1 MPKKWFVMTRE
12 FITLPSFDVKWKGL
26 GLNEDDKS
34 RLEQEL
40 LDTPKIGPVMK
51 GTGGVRKM
59 RFAFPNRGKSGSVR
73 VIYVDFEVY
82 EKIYFVDVYQK
93 ADKDN
98 LTKTERNAMKDVVEL
113 IELGLEME
121 KQRREDHESL

>member
-1 MPKKWFVMTRE
+1 MTRE
-12 FITLPSFDVKWKGL
+12 FITLPSFDVKWKHL

-40 LDTPKIGPVMK
+40 LENPKIGPVMK

-59 RFAFPNRGKSGSVR
+59 RFAFQDRGKSGSAR

-82 EKIYFVDVYQK
+82 EKIFLVDVYQK
-93 ADKDN
+93 SDKDN
-98 LTKTERNAMKDVVEL
+98 LTKAERNAMKDVVEL
-113 IELGLEME
+113 IELGLEMDQQ
-121 KQRREDHESL
+121 QRREKREPI

>member
-1 MPKKWFVMTRE
+1 MTRE
-12 FITLPSFDVKWKGL
+12 FVTLPSFDVKWKHL

-40 LDTPKIGPVMK
+40 LENPKIGPVMK

-59 RFAFPNRGKSGSVR
+59 RFAFQDRGKSGSTR

-82 EKIYFVDVYQK
+82 EKIFFVDVYQK
-93 ADKDN
+93 SDKDN
-98 LTKTERNAMKDVVEL
+98 LTKAERNAMKDVVEL
-113 IELGLEME
+113 IELGLETE
-121 KQRREDHESL
+121 KQRRENRETV